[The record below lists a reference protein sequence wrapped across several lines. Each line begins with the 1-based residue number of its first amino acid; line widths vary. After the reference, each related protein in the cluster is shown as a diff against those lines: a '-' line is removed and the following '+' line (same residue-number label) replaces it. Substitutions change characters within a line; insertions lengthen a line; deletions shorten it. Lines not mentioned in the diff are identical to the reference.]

1 MSAGTLY
8 IVATPIGNL
17 EDITARAISVLQ
29 TVDLIAAED
38 KRHTSK
44 LLKQFDIAT
53 PTLAYHDHS
62 DKRMLDKLLTE
73 LQAGK
78 HLALVSDA
86 GTPLISDPGYRLV
99 FAARKAGIQVI
110 PIPGACAL
118 VAALSIAGLPSDR
131 FVFEGFLPAKQHGR
145 QQRLDV
151 LKQENRTML
160 FYEAPHRLLACLE
173 DMQKV
178 FGQQRRAVV
187 ARELTKLF
195 ETVLDG
201 TISELIDR
209 VVSDT
214 NQQKGEFVLLVEGTS
229 AESEDAGQNV
239 LSTLDI
245 LLRELPLKQAVALA
259 AEITGHKKNYL
270 YQLALERKSVVP

>member
-17 EDITARAISVLQ
+17 EDITARAISVLH
-29 TVDLIAAED
+29 TVDLIAVED

-62 DKRMLDKLLTE
+62 DKHMLDKLLTK

-78 HLALVSDA
+78 QLALVSDA

-145 QQRLDV
+145 RQRLDV

-173 DMQKV
+173 DMQAV

-201 TISELIDR
+201 TVAELIDR
-209 VVSDT
+209 VISDT
-214 NQQKGEFVLLVEGTS
+214 NQQKGEFVLLVEGAS
-229 AESEDAGQNV
+229 SESEHADQNV
-239 LSTLDI
+239 LNTLDI

-259 AEITGHKKNYL
+259 AEITGHKKNQL
-270 YQLALERKSVVP
+270 YQIALKRK